1 MRTASIKSQGTT
13 EARRPQVPLQRR
25 RRPRPGV
32 NHCEECGKGVS
43 IGSISY
49 SFGDET
55 FSHADFELPGAMPVV
70 WMRVYR
76 SRLADDGELGARWL
90 SPYMTRID
98 VRGGKWIYSDSTGR
112 NIEYPALAAGA
123 VHDDRVEGVT
133 LSRLDDTWVTV
144 AYGHDLLHVYEK
156 RGDSFRLA
164 LQKDRAGNTIALDYD
179 DANRLA
185 RLVSSAGHTLA
196 LRHDSRGR
204 IATIEQIVDANTR
217 RTLAQYQYDENG
229 DLVRATDRYG
239 NARQYAYH
247 RHLITR
253 YTDRTG
259 RGMNLEWEGPSAT
272 TIRTHGACVNMPM
285 TAVTTFA

>member
-1 MRTASIKSQGTT
+1 
-13 EARRPQVPLQRR
+13 
-25 RRPRPGV
+25 
-32 NHCEECGKGVS
+32 
-43 IGSISY
+43 
-49 SFGDET
+49 
-55 FSHADFELPGAMPVV
+55 
-70 WMRVYR
+70 MRVYR
-76 SRLADDGELGARWL
+76 SRLAGYDDGELGARWL

-185 RLVSSAGHTLA
+185 RLVSSAGI
-196 LRHDSRGR
+196 RSRFVTTAAGVSQR
-204 IATIEQIVDANTR
+204 SSRSSMRTPAGHSRSTNTTRTATWFGQLIATVMHASM
-217 RTLAQYQYDENG
+217 RTI
-229 DLVRATDRYG
+229 AT
-239 NARQYAYH
+239 
-247 RHLITR
+247 
-253 YTDRTG
+253 
-259 RGMNLEWEGPSAT
+259 
-272 TIRTHGACVNMPM
+272 
-285 TAVTTFA
+285 